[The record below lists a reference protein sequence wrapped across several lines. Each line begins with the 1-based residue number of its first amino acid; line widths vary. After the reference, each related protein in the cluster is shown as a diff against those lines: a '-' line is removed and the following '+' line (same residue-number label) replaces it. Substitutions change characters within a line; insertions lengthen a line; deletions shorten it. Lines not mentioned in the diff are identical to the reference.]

1 MPFGNDACTVLP
13 INCTSFP
20 QKDRNLHKS
29 NYMYIGIRVTVVI
42 NLSQYGEIPS
52 MQHVIT

>member
-1 MPFGNDACTVLP
+1 MPLVMMHVQYFLPTVQVFPRKKGISVRATTCTLV
-13 INCTSFP
+13 
-20 QKDRNLHKS
+20 HW
-29 NYMYIGIRVTVVI
+29 VTIVI

>member
-1 MPFGNDACTVLP
+1 MMHVQYFLPTVQV
-13 INCTSFP
+13 FP
-20 QKDRNLHKS
+20 RKKGIS
-29 NYMYIGIRVTVVI
+29 MYIGIRVTIVI